1 MFERG
6 ALGQLIV
13 DIPSFRIAA
22 VNAAF
27 CAMTG
32 FTADERIGIDLALIF
47 PASPDAMDDIVDRLT
62 HRTIDGYTAERLMLC
77 RDGTLISVLSTVS
90 VVRNDRGAPT
100 QLLAI
105 VQDMTHQRGLEWTL
119 HRSRALIDA
128 AIATL
133 PVSFATFD
141 TDLRL
146 TFVAGGREQQGIPS
160 DAYLGKRITEITEDR
175 GVIDALRAALAGAE
189 STSRSL
195 INGNVYL
202 TLNAPMRD
210 DAGAIVGVNS
220 VNNNITAEVSAD
232 VDRQHKDAVRSF
244 AARHDPLTGLL
255 GRSGLVEHLGELA
268 FSNSRPGALILL
280 DLDDF
285 NLVNDSLGN
294 TIGDAVLLEVAC
306 RVSDAFPGVVMA
318 RYGADAFAIVAP
330 LGVSQVEAVDAAER
344 VRAALDPPVE
354 IFGHTLRITASQGIA
369 LEETRGLST
378 LLRDADSALAHAQLD
393 GNGQCRFYDAAMRRQ
408 VQDRI
413 GIRDGLST
421 ALRDDRL
428 QLVYQPIV
436 DLTDR
441 STVGVEALL
450 RWSHPER
457 GSIPPAE
464 FIPIAEETG
473 LIVPIGAWVMN
484 TACAVIGRLRAERH
498 LYVAV
503 NVSAR
508 QFIGGEFAEWVEEVL
523 AQSELAPERLAVEVT
538 ESALMDDIR
547 EVRTAFER
555 LRTLGVRVAIDDF
568 GTGYSSLARLQHL
581 PVDVI
586 KLDRAFVTGL
596 DQHHE
601 ARDMAAAIL
610 QVSLAIGATIIA
622 EGVETEAEA
631 AMLVDLGYSTA
642 QGYLFG
648 RPMPIGA
655 LSTRM
660 ESEARR

>member
-1 MFERG
+1 
-6 ALGQLIV
+6 
-13 DIPSFRIAA
+13 
-22 VNAAF
+22 
-27 CAMTG
+27 
-32 FTADERIGIDLALIF
+32 
-47 PASPDAMDDIVDRLT
+47 
-62 HRTIDGYTAERLMLC
+62 
-77 RDGTLISVLSTVS
+77 
-90 VVRNDRGAPT
+90 
-100 QLLAI
+100 
-105 VQDMTHQRGLEWTL
+105 
-119 HRSRALIDA
+119 
-128 AIATL
+128 
-133 PVSFATFD
+133 
-141 TDLRL
+141 
-146 TFVAGGREQQGIPS
+146 
-160 DAYLGKRITEITEDR
+160 
-175 GVIDALRAALAGAE
+175 
-189 STSRSL
+189 
-195 INGNVYL
+195 
-202 TLNAPMRD
+202 
-210 DAGAIVGVNS
+210 
-220 VNNNITAEVSAD
+220 
-232 VDRQHKDAVRSF
+232 
-244 AARHDPLTGLL
+244 
-255 GRSGLVEHLGELA
+255 
-268 FSNSRPGALILL
+268 
-280 DLDDF
+280 
-285 NLVNDSLGN
+285 
-294 TIGDAVLLEVAC
+294 
-306 RVSDAFPGVVMA
+306 
-318 RYGADAFAIVAP
+318 
-330 LGVSQVEAVDAAER
+330 
-344 VRAALDPPVE
+344 
-354 IFGHTLRITASQGIA
+354 
-369 LEETRGLST
+369 
-378 LLRDADSALAHAQLD
+378 
-393 GNGQCRFYDAAMRRQ
+393 MRRQ

-547 EVRTAFER
+547 EVRTAFEC